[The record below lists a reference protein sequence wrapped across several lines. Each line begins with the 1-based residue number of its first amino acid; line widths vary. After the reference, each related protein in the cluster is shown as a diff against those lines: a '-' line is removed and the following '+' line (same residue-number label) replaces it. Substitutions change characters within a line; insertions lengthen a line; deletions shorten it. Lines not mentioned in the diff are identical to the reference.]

1 MQRHRRVCACK
12 KKGHFL
18 SQDRM
23 SCNRLITEW
32 FIIKISVLEKNIKG
46 HMVQSPVYKYTHLKP
61 KGQVNMFS
69 KLLNTII
76 I

>member
-1 MQRHRRVCACK
+1 
-12 KKGHFL
+12 
-18 SQDRM
+18 M